1 MPNIM
6 AKLELEPHLKL
17 LELSSIQDH
26 QTCGYLQKNAN
37 YHQLAISINISIAQ
51 RVQPIKQM
59 DKNSTLPMVQVQL
72 WDSLEKMLPL
82 SLGLELKIL
91 SLVKLLNFKVFFN
104 IFLGIS
110 FLASKFDGILG
121 MAWPAISVDNLPLI
135 FDLLYKQGRVEGNS
149 FSFYLTKKAG

>member
-1 MPNIM
+1 M